1 MFLVQKIHDAKA
13 NFFNKVQVH
22 DVTIEC
28 DKSMFGRKKEGN
40 TLEIFKPPKIV
51 CGRVVVEVH
60 FCCSSLL

>member
-13 NFFNKVQVH
+13 IFFNKVQVH

-51 CGRVVVEVH
+51 CVGWGG
-60 FCCSSLL
+60 